1 MHTQVV
7 VTREKALEGKWQDLP
22 FKQTL
27 WKTTL
32 NLFLQD
38 GKPDIV
44 LAAPKQHRK
53 FRDYLADLKLLQ
65 EASVAESD

>member
-1 MHTQVV
+1 
-7 VTREKALEGKWQDLP
+7 LP
-22 FKQTL
+22 LKQTL

-38 GKPDIV
+38 DKPDVV
-44 LAAPKQHRK
+44 LAAPKRHRK

-65 EASVAESD
+65 EAGVAEPD